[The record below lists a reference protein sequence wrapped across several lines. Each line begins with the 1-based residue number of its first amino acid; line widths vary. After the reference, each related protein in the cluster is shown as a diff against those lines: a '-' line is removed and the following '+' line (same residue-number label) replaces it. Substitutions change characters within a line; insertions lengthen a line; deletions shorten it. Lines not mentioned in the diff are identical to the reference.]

1 MIYINDKQKS
11 CWETGDITQDLWDKN
26 TRKDNAQMQT
36 PDFTRLHIYI
46 YIYIVI
52 LAQSTNLSI

>member
-46 YIYIVI
+46 YIYCH
-52 LAQSTNLSI
+52 LSSIN